1 LDYTPIARSVN
12 TIIAKV
18 IHRVRK
24 VIDEG
29 YKVKH
34 GAYANPTKGRQM
46 EQPIY
51 LTPTLGDRMRD
62 AYWAKHE
69 ALNLVACAILAVS
82 AGWFGM
88 GFLLS
93 L

>member
-1 LDYTPIARSVN
+1 
-12 TIIAKV
+12 
-18 IHRVRK
+18 
-24 VIDEG
+24 
-29 YKVKH
+29 
-34 GAYANPTKGRQM
+34 M